1 MSKSSF
7 AIAVG
12 ALVALIGTVT
22 PSMAA
27 QNGPESPTEESLA
40 APLGNTLSSPFA
52 QAIAIIGQSGT
63 VIRSKNVAVVTNP
76 STGIVCLKLVYGFH
90 IGQTAP
96 ILSIDW
102 DRSLGVVL
110 FAQWDSGHL
119 DCPGPVGRM
128 IEVQTYKGDT
138 GGVGSPYQV
147 PVLSD
152 QVAFEILVP

>member
-1 MSKSSF
+1 MSKSLF

-12 ALVALIGTVT
+12 VLLALTGAVR
-22 PSMAA
+22 PSIAA
-27 QNGPESPTEESLA
+27 QNGPESPAEESL
-40 APLGNTLSSPFA
+40 APLGNTLSAPFA
-52 QAIAIIGQSGT
+52 QAIAIVGQSGS
-63 VIRSKNVAVVTNP
+63 VIKSKGFGAVTSP
-76 STGIVCLKLVYGFH
+76 STGIVCLKLVYGLH

-102 DRSLGVVL
+102 NHSLGVVL
-110 FAQWDSGHL
+110 FAQWDSGHP
-119 DCPGPVGRM
+119 DCTGPVGRM
-128 IEVQTYKGDT
+128 IEVRTYKGDT

>member
-1 MSKSSF
+1 M
-7 AIAVG
+7 
-12 ALVALIGTVT
+12 
-22 PSMAA
+22 
-27 QNGPESPTEESLA
+27 
-40 APLGNTLSSPFA
+40 
-52 QAIAIIGQSGT
+52 
-63 VIRSKNVAVVTNP
+63 VTNP

-102 DRSLGVVL
+102 AHSLGVVL
-110 FAQWDSGHL
+110 FAQWDSSNP
-119 DCPGPVGRM
+119 DCIGPVGRM
-128 IEVQTYKGDT
+128 IEVRTYKGDT